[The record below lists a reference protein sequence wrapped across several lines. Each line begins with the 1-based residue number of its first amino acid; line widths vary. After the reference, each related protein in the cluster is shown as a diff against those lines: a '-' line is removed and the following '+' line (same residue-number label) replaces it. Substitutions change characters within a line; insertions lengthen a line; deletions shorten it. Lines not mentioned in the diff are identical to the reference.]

1 MNQNQF
7 AEGIK
12 RVMLTAPVDIAATAN
27 ASAYVDLTES
37 LWATFLVPFG
47 VITGGTCTVTVEAS
61 TAGSS
66 NATEAAVPFK
76 YRLSGAVN
84 TDTMGAITAA
94 TSDGLAI
101 TASDD
106 AKQLVI
112 EVDPA
117 ALPANPGADFK
128 WLRVVLSPTTD
139 MTVCLAGVLAE
150 LQPRYPGNALYS
162 SS

>member
-1 MNQNQF
+1 MNQFQF
-7 AEGIK
+7 AEGVKI
-12 RVMLTAPVDIAATAN
+12 LPIIAPVDTAATALQ
-27 ASAYVDLTES
+27 SAYVDLTES
-37 LWATFLVPFG
+37 LWAQFHVNFG
-47 VITGGTCTVTVEAS
+47 VITTGTATITVEAS

-84 TDTMGAITAA
+84 TDTLGAITAA
-94 TSDGLAI
+94 TSAGVSV

-106 AKQLVI
+106 AKLYI
-112 EVDPA
+112 IDVDPA

-128 WLRVVLSPTTD
+128 WLRVKIAPTTD
-139 MTVCLAGVLAE
+139 MTVCLAGVNAL

-162 SS
+162 TS